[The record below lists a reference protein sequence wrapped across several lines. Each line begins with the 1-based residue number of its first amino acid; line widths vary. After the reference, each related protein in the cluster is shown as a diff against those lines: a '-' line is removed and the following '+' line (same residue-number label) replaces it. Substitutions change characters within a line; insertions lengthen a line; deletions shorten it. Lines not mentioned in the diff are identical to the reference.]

1 MGTHAM
7 IGVWHEETNEVIASY
22 VHYDGYVEGVGKTL
36 IEHYN
41 DQSRAET
48 VAHGGYLSALFPSYI
63 ESRRDAVHNDRP
75 NVFKSVDEY
84 LDEGSDIAGAH
95 YLYLWDG
102 EAWFYA
108 ERYGRKTFEE
118 VEMNLSSV
126 L

>member
-36 IEHYN
+36 VEHYN
-41 DQSRAET
+41 DQSRAEI

-75 NVFKSVDEY
+75 DVLSR
-84 LDEGSDIAGAH
+84 S
-95 YLYLWDG
+95 
-102 EAWFYA
+102 
-108 ERYGRKTFEE
+108 
-118 VEMNLSSV
+118 MNILPKVPTSLVRTISICV
-126 L
+126 IS